1 MDIAALSVVM
11 SNNQVRSSASLA
23 VMDNIKDVAQQ
34 QSLQLMEMMHETVP
48 EHPRLGNQIDIKL

>member
-34 QSLQLMEMMHETVP
+34 QSLQLMEMMQETVP
-48 EHPRLGNQIDIKL
+48 AHPNLGNQIDIQL